1 MRRPAPLLAVFLL
14 ALSACAGSAAS
25 SEPEVLAPADSG
37 PAFSIPQPPSG
48 ALSRDQ
54 LTAIAAD
61 IRRIEARPLAAG
73 AADGRRNLFRWV
85 VDSPDVSVSL
95 CQGVVGPLVDS
106 NNPNTADLL
115 NLFILSSAAHQIE
128 TSGADRVATNVA
140 GLEGALAAYTVM
152 LSQQGRRAR
161 NSFLEKTRERRD
173 GGTLAAYVR
182 SGVSGC

>member
-1 MRRPAPLLAVFLL
+1 MAPLAFLAGEWQGEGWMMF
-14 ALSACAGSAAS
+14 
-25 SEPEVLAPADSG
+25 G
-37 PAFSIPQPPSG
+37 PNERHTFVQHESVESK
-48 ALSRDQ
+48 
-54 LTAIAAD
+54 
-61 IRRIEARPLAAG
+61 EARPLATG

-106 NNPNTADLL
+106 NNANTADLL

-128 TSGADRVATNVA
+128 TPGADKVATNVA
-140 GLEGALAAYTVM
+140 GLKGALAAYTVM

-173 GGTLAAYVR
+173 GGTLVAFVR
-182 SGVSGC
+182 SSVSGC